1 MLDSVR
7 IRATYFARYRLP
19 GFRSYFLEYES
30 LKQDMPTENASER
43 FADIDRW
50 STDSAVSAMFEAQ
63 LSAIAA
69 IGPELATIARAAEA
83 ASKRLME
90 GGRLIYAGAGTSGRI
105 AVQDGAELGPTFGW
119 PAERVAYALAG
130 GKEALLRSVELAEDD
145 AGAAVRDLNEVSIA
159 KNDVLVGVAASGRT
173 PYTLSAIETAN
184 AAGALTVGI
193 SNNRPS
199 PLLDKARIGI
209 CAETGSE
216 VIAGSTRMKA
226 GTAQKAILNMFSTAT
241 MIACGRVYQGLMVDM
256 AVSNRKL
263 RTRAVEIIVRLAGVD
278 EATAETALDAAEGNI
293 KLGVLCAL
301 GVDIDEAQRLLTRH
315 KGILRDAVCES
326 NETRDLPDEEV
337 SGSR

>member
-1 MLDSVR
+1 
-7 IRATYFARYRLP
+7 
-19 GFRSYFLEYES
+19 
-30 LKQDMPTENASER
+30 MPTENASER

-50 STDSAVSAMFEAQ
+50 PTHSAVDAMFEAQ

-69 IGPELATIARAAEA
+69 IGPELAAIAQAAEA
-83 ASKRLME
+83 ASRRLMK

-119 PAERVAYALAG
+119 PAERVAFALAG
-130 GKEALLRSVELAEDD
+130 GNSALVSSVELAEDD
-145 AGAAVRDLNEVSIA
+145 AGAGVRDLNEISIT
-159 KNDVLVGVAASGRT
+159 KNDVVVGVAASGRT
-173 PYTLSAIETAN
+173 PYTVSAIETAN
-184 AAGALTVGI
+184 AAGALTIGI

-241 MIACGRVYQGLMVDM
+241 MIRCGRVYRGEMVDM
-256 AVSNRKL
+256 VVSNRKL
-263 RTRAVEIIVRLAGVD
+263 HTRAVEMIERLAGVD
-278 EATAETALDAAEGNI
+278 KAAAETALDAAEGNI
-293 KLGVLCAL
+293 RVGVLCAL
-301 GVDIDEAQRLLTRH
+301 GIDVDEAERLLTRN
-315 KGILRDAVCES
+315 KGILRDAVCEL
-326 NETRDLPDEEV
+326 NETHDHPDKDV